1 MDEENKEKLILQ
13 LVAEVSLLR
22 DILALTL
29 IAHPLPPGTL
39 EAYDRIAENPYLA
52 GSPISLEITDK
63 ARERILRKFLRDAD

>member
-1 MDEENKEKLILQ
+1 MDEANREKLILQ

-39 EAYDRIAENPYLA
+39 EAYDRIVENPYLA
-52 GSPISLEITDK
+52 VPSIEITDK
-63 ARERILRKFLRDAD
+63 ARDHLAQISPRC